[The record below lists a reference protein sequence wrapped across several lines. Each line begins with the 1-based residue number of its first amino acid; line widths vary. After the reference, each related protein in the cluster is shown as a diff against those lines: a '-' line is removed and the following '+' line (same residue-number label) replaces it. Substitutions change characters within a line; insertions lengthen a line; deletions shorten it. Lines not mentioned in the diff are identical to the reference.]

1 MENSSDSGKGVWR
14 FLDGSVSISISMM
27 LAVGLNYCWFCAG
40 VPGLGF
46 LYQMTNRNDGIII
59 VATMLLLPTTA
70 VIYGG
75 FRMYF
80 AAKEHYERRKAER
93 LRQEAELERQAQRRE
108 RQARRR
114 ARANARQEGR
124 QEGLQEGRQE
134 GLQEGRQEGLQEGRQ
149 EGLQEGRQE
158 GVQEERQRI
167 NTLLVEH
174 GVALPPELAR
184 SLAGDTD

>member
-1 MENSSDSGKGVWR
+1 MENSSDSGRGVWR

-27 LAVGLNYCWFCAG
+27 LAVGLNYCWFCDG
-40 VPGLGF
+40 VPALGF

-75 FRMYF
+75 FKMYF
-80 AAKEHYERRKAER
+80 AAKEQYERRKAER

-124 QEGLQEGRQE
+124 QEG
-134 GLQEGRQEGLQEGRQ
+134 
-149 EGLQEGRQE
+149 
-158 GVQEERQRI
+158 VQEERERI
-167 NTLLVEH
+167 NTLLAEH

-184 SLAGDTD
+184 SLAGDAD